1 MRECWNGRQA
11 RLRCVCRMAWE
22 FESPLSHHVGAKSA
36 LLRRLF
42 CLRLNRR
49 HPPAP
54 LLLLSSIKKYRFELT
69 LPQKPRLIVSS
80 SIAVSAFHREAV
92 GSAPPFQGVPLE
104 CCASRKGKVQ
114 AENYESGRNTKPHDI
129 FYLQSETGTSITVRS
144 PPEKA
149 RAGLVP
155 ARASACRKTPGS
167 GKQASQSFAAS
178 PRQEPPQAAVALRN
192 APAGAGSGEI
202 KLKSRFPVVCASEIA
217 LYTPKGS
224 TAFRRKPRTFW
235 GAFPFVKKATLF

>member
-1 MRECWNGRQA
+1 MGAIPRG
-11 RLRCVCRMAWE
+11 
-22 FESPLSHHVGAKSA
+22 FESHPLRHVGAKSA

-42 CLRLNRR
+42 MPVAKKTSSARSLAPPFQLR
-49 HPPAP
+49 PAALGSQLVCRP
-54 LLLLSSIKKYRFELT
+54 AGGFSSIKKYRFELT

-149 RAGLVP
+149 RAGLVR

-167 GKQASQSFAAS
+167 GKQASQSFAA
-178 PRQEPPQAAVALRN
+178 AAA
-192 APAGAGSGEI
+192 
-202 KLKSRFPVVCASEIA
+202 K
-217 LYTPKGS
+217 
-224 TAFRRKPRTFW
+224 
-235 GAFPFVKKATLF
+235 